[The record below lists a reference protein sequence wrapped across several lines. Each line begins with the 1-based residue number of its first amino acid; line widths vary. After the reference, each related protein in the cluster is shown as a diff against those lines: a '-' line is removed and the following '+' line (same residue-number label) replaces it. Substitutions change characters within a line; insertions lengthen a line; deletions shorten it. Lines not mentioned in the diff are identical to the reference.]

1 MAGLQVALEPDSLPE
16 VKVVGG
22 VAPQAW
28 EGELLLLA
36 VTEEDVAMEG
46 DAGQL
51 RSERLKA
58 LDTEAGGALLD
69 CVAGGGF
76 EGKQG
81 SHSKVVRLGAGSGV
95 RARYVGLLGLGKSA
109 KVAASADWGTSCFK
123 ALGTTAATVAKAQR
137 VQRAALAV
145 LEPPSC
151 NSDAGK
157 ASALTQIASGLLLG
171 GYESSRFKSKKSP
184 TASKLAALDVL
195 SGGLAAPLAVPEES
209 ASAALA
215 KAQALAHGT
224 LLTRYLVEAPP
235 NICTPT
241 HLAEAAQHVASLFPD
256 TMQVS
261 HEGAAHHTTAHHTTP
276 HHTTPHHTTPHHTTP
291 HHTTPHHT
299 TPHHTTPHHTT
310 PHHTTPHHTT
320 PHHTTPHHT
329 TPHHTTPHHTTPHH
343 TTPHHT
349 TPHHTAPHRT
359 APHRTAP
366 HRTAP
371 HRTTPHRTTPH
382 HTTPHRTTPHRTAP
396 HHTAPHHT
404 TPHRTT
410 PHYSSDLWP
419 NQETL
424 MLLAR
429 LQAGSSSVSHH
440 QCKAG
445 LAACILA
452 VAPAGPDCPA
462 APPCWALQ
470 LKVLEKQDCA
480 AMNMGLYLG
489 VAEASDE
496 PPKFIHLTYTAPG
509 EGPKK
514 SMALVGKGLT
524 FDSGGYNLKA
534 GPGSMI
540 EIMKFDMGGA
550 AATLGAARII
560 GHLAP
565 PGVQV
570 HFIIAACENMV
581 AGHGLRPGD
590 ILTSASGK
598 TVEVNNTDAEGRLTL
613 ADALWYAQEKCGATT
628 IVDTATLTGA
638 CIIALGGDI
647 AGLFTPSDAM
657 AAALSAAAK
666 TTGEKVWRMPMEPG
680 YWEVMKSPCADMKN
694 AGSRGGGSITAALF
708 LQQYVNE
715 GVEWAHLDIADP
727 PNGASSANGQG
738 KKKKKGAENGS
749 SAGAN
754 GPTAAAPAASG
765 MGNGAVNGNHPGNGL
780 DDRSRDQDEGCDLG
794 YGYTLPGFSSLPPP
808 IQADVPPMYWS
819 PAQLALLEEERQQLW
834 YLHCQSMEADRLMA
848 ELLAEEAA
856 EEAAKEAKKKK
867 KAKQKA
873 KKAEAAASEASSS
886 AAATAPE
893 VEQPAVEPEPEP
905 EPMAEVAKEADVV
918 EEVNKQ
924 FANLSTASSSSAPAA
939 NAGAGKLSKK
949 QAKAAK
955 AAAAAAASPAAP
967 ASNPPPAPAPSPPP
981 VPTVVPFASPVPTPA
996 SAPAPAPAPPAAPV
1010 AVPPARPVIITPAP
1024 VSVTPVAAAPAA
1036 APAPGP
1042 SAGGVRSFLPPHLA
1056 MAFGGIR
1063 PAAVPVGPPAAVPVA
1078 AATPVVP
1085 AAPAVAQAI
1094 PAVVAPTI
1102 IAPTPAAPAT
1112 ATSAKAGKA
1121 RGKGARLDLECK
1133 VCLEVRDFVTVE
1145 PCGHRNVCKACAT
1158 AMLRQGHSCATCL
1171 TKVTGFKAV

>member
-1 MAGLQVALEPDSLPE
+1 MSPPMPGQSFPCVPPTGHRTYGSTLRTQAPSSDSKVALEPDSLPE

-95 RARYVGLLGLGKSA
+95 RARYVGLLGLGKAA

-123 ALGTTAATVAKAQR
+123 ALGTTAASVAKAQR

-195 SGGLAAPLAVPEES
+195 SGGLAAPLAVSEE
-209 ASAALA
+209 
-215 KAQALAHGT
+215 
-224 LLTRYLVEAPP
+224 YLVEAPP

-256 TMQVS
+256 TM
-261 HEGAAHHTTAHHTTP
+261 
-276 HHTTPHHTTPHHTTP
+276 
-291 HHTTPHHT
+291 
-299 TPHHTTPHHTT
+299 
-310 PHHTTPHHTT
+310 
-320 PHHTTPHHT
+320 
-329 TPHHTTPHHTTPHH
+329 
-343 TTPHHT
+343 
-349 TPHHTAPHRT
+349 
-359 APHRTAP
+359 
-366 HRTAP
+366 
-371 HRTTPHRTTPH
+371 
-382 HTTPHRTTPHRTAP
+382 
-396 HHTAPHHT
+396 
-404 TPHRTT
+404 
-410 PHYSSDLWP
+410 
-419 NQETL
+419 
-424 MLLAR
+424 
-429 LQAGSSSVSHH
+429 
-440 QCKAG
+440 
-445 LAACILA
+445 
-452 VAPAGPDCPA
+452 
-462 APPCWALQ
+462 Q

-628 IVDTATLTGA
+628 VVDTATLTGA

-715 GVEWAHLDIADP
+715 GVEWAHLDIAGPVWDEKAGLPTGYGAALSGLTTDDARLAGSTGRQCCALSSCVNTLAAGLQPQGQGYNELKLGVMRMNAMRTSDTVSYFDKTASASGKHARAPLAGFNHP

-765 MGNGAVNGNHPGNGL
+765 MGNGAVNGNHAGNGL

-834 YLHCQSMEADRLMA
+834 YLHCQSMNATGFNAMD
-848 ELLAEEAA
+848 AA
-856 EEAAKEAKKKK
+856 P
-867 KAKQKA
+867 
-873 KKAEAAASEASSS
+873 SSDGG
-886 AAATAPE
+886 
-893 VEQPAVEPEPEP
+893 PAV
-905 EPMAEVAKEADVV
+905 
-918 EEVNKQ
+918 
-924 FANLSTASSSSAPAA
+924 
-939 NAGAGKLSKK
+939 
-949 QAKAAK
+949 
-955 AAAAAAASPAAP
+955 
-967 ASNPPPAPAPSPPP
+967 
-981 VPTVVPFASPVPTPA
+981 A
-996 SAPAPAPAPPAAPV
+996 SAPAPAAS
-1010 AVPPARPVIITPAP
+1010 ARKA
-1024 VSVTPVAAAPAA
+1024 SN
-1036 APAPGP
+1036 
-1042 SAGGVRSFLPPHLA
+1042 A
-1056 MAFGGIR
+1056 MKPEDR
-1063 PAAVPVGPPAAVPVA
+1063 
-1078 AATPVVP
+1078 
-1085 AAPAVAQAI
+1085 Q
-1094 PAVVAPTI
+1094 
-1102 IAPTPAAPAT
+1102 
-1112 ATSAKAGKA
+1112 KA
-1121 RGKGARLDLECK
+1121 
-1133 VCLEVRDFVTVE
+1133 
-1145 PCGHRNVCKACAT
+1145 
-1158 AMLRQGHSCATCL
+1158 S
-1171 TKVTGFKAV
+1171 

>member
-46 DAGQL
+46 QEA
-51 RSERLKA
+51 A
-58 LDTEAGGALLD
+58 PAPAAAAAPAAPAATAATEG
-69 CVAGGGF
+69 
-76 EGKQG
+76 G

-95 RARYVGLLGLGKSA
+95 RARYVGLLGLGKAA

-137 VQRAALAV
+137 VQHAALAV

-256 TMQVS
+256 TMQ
-261 HEGAAHHTTAHHTTP
+261 
-276 HHTTPHHTTPHHTTP
+276 
-291 HHTTPHHT
+291 
-299 TPHHTTPHHTT
+299 
-310 PHHTTPHHTT
+310 
-320 PHHTTPHHT
+320 
-329 TPHHTTPHHTTPHH
+329 
-343 TTPHHT
+343 
-349 TPHHTAPHRT
+349 
-359 APHRTAP
+359 
-366 HRTAP
+366 
-371 HRTTPHRTTPH
+371 
-382 HTTPHRTTPHRTAP
+382 
-396 HHTAPHHT
+396 
-404 TPHRTT
+404 
-410 PHYSSDLWP
+410 
-419 NQETL
+419 
-424 MLLAR
+424 
-429 LQAGSSSVSHH
+429 
-440 QCKAG
+440 
-445 LAACILA
+445 
-452 VAPAGPDCPA
+452 
-462 APPCWALQ
+462 

-514 SMALVGKGLT
+514 SIALVGKGLT

-657 AAALSAAAK
+657 ATALSAAAK

-715 GVEWAHLDIADP
+715 GVEWAHLDIAGPVWDE
-727 PNGASSANGQG
+727 
-738 KKKKKGAENGS
+738 K
-749 SAGAN
+749 AGL
-754 GPTAAAPAASG
+754 PT
-765 MGNGAVNGNHPGNGL
+765 
-780 DDRSRDQDEGCDLG
+780 G
-794 YGYTLPGFSSLPPP
+794 YG
-808 IQADVPPMYWS
+808 A
-819 PAQLALLEEERQQLW
+819 A
-834 YLHCQSMEADRLMA
+834 
-848 ELLAEEAA
+848 LLAEWV
-856 EEAAKEAKKKK
+856 
-867 KAKQKA
+867 Q
-873 KKAEAAASEASSS
+873 SS
-886 AAATAPE
+886 
-893 VEQPAVEPEPEP
+893 
-905 EPMAEVAKEADVV
+905 
-918 EEVNKQ
+918 
-924 FANLSTASSSSAPAA
+924 
-939 NAGAGKLSKK
+939 
-949 QAKAAK
+949 
-955 AAAAAAASPAAP
+955 
-967 ASNPPPAPAPSPPP
+967 
-981 VPTVVPFASPVPTPA
+981 
-996 SAPAPAPAPPAAPV
+996 
-1010 AVPPARPVIITPAP
+1010 
-1024 VSVTPVAAAPAA
+1024 
-1036 APAPGP
+1036 
-1042 SAGGVRSFLPPHLA
+1042 
-1056 MAFGGIR
+1056 
-1063 PAAVPVGPPAAVPVA
+1063 
-1078 AATPVVP
+1078 
-1085 AAPAVAQAI
+1085 
-1094 PAVVAPTI
+1094 
-1102 IAPTPAAPAT
+1102 
-1112 ATSAKAGKA
+1112 
-1121 RGKGARLDLECK
+1121 C
-1133 VCLEVRDFVTVE
+1133 
-1145 PCGHRNVCKACAT
+1145 
-1158 AMLRQGHSCATCL
+1158 
-1171 TKVTGFKAV
+1171 